1 MSVDPYILLGISES
15 VDDKDVT
22 AAYHRALRRFPPED
36 APDIFAEIS
45 EAYAN
50 IKTEEQ
56 RIERKMLP
64 RPIRCEEFSTY
75 FRELEGTEKCLP
87 SIKKEAWLRDANQIW
102 LRSKVDEIQ

>member
-1 MSVDPYILLGISES
+1 MSVDPYILLGISEN

-22 AAYHRALRRFPPED
+22 DAYHSALRRFPPED
-36 APDIFAEIS
+36 APDVFAEIS

-56 RIERKMLP
+56 RIARKLLP

-75 FRELEGTEKCLP
+75 FRELEGTEKYLP
-87 SIKKEAWLRDANQIW
+87 PIKSEAWLRDANRIW
-102 LRSKVDEIQ
+102 RRSKVNEIQ